1 MNEWITW
8 ALQGL
13 IVFILVLFWRTLENN
28 SRSLQDIQLN
38 LVENYVRKKTYDSHV
53 NANTQE
59 IETAREKINFLSTQ
73 VELVKQFVNFGRRR
87 PPWNEK

>member
-28 SRSLQDIQLN
+28 SRALQDIQLN

-59 IETAREKINFLSTQ
+59 IETARERINFLSTQ

-87 PPWNEK
+87 PPWKDE

>member
-1 MNEWITW
+1 MTEWVTW

-13 IVFILVLFWRTLENN
+13 IVFILILFWRTLENN
-28 SRSLQDIQLN
+28 SRALQDIQLN

-59 IETAREKINFLSTQ
+59 IETARERINLLSTQ